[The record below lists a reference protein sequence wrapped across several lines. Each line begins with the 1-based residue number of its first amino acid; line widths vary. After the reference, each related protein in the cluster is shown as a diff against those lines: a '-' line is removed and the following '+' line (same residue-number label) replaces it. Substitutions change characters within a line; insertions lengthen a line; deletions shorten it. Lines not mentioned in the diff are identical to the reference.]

1 MLAGEVWTRLEGRWE
16 DELGMRRRRAVER
29 TRKQISQC
37 SESVDETERRN
48 RGVEA
53 TGEQRTSR
61 GICKVCRRERRSKS
75 TRGVAGRNG
84 NSITVWYLSMHKGR
98 EGGRCASK
106 GKGCMRSSVVAA
118 VQRFTCHSSA
128 ALLPRWRPAVI
139 GRRSCRP
146 SRLVPAGSPGSDST
160 HQHQHP

>member
-61 GICKVCRRERRSKS
+61 GICKVCRREREK
-75 TRGVAGRNG
+75 VEVN
-84 NSITVWYLSMHKGR
+84 KGCCR
-98 EGGRCASK
+98 KKWKFHYCVVPEHAQGEGGWKVRIEGQRVHEVECR
-106 GKGCMRSSVVAA
+106 GCRSEVHLS
-118 VQRFTCHSSA
+118 Q
-128 ALLPRWRPAVI
+128 
-139 GRRSCRP
+139 
-146 SRLVPAGSPGSDST
+146 
-160 HQHQHP
+160 